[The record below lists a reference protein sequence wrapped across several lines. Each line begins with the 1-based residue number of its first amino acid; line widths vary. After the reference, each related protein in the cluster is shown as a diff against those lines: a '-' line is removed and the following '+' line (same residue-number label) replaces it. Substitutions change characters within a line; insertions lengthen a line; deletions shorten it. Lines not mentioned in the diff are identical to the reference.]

1 MEGWHGGLTWRV
13 GMEGFMEGWRGGLA
27 WRVSWRV
34 GVESFMESW
43 RGGLAWRV
51 QNRTRHR
58 HYPLYKFSLK
68 YVYIEVKWLKPVCGE
83 CGGWRVHS
91 QFLCIPGFYVVFFNP
106 LGICN

>member
-1 MEGWHGGLTWRV
+1 V
-13 GMEGFMEGWRGGLA
+13 AGWRGEFHGGLA

-34 GVESFMESW
+34 GVAGW
-43 RGGLAWRV
+43 RGGFKTEPATDLV
-51 QNRTRHR
+51 
-58 HYPLYKFSLK
+58 LYVNDLLK